1 MVFLKEQTKE
11 KIKAKYLR
19 QNLTRLKFVTKIRMP
34 NPVGSFGYTKC
45 CSVVASDLLKALS
58 KFSKDL
64 QLIKGTD
71 QENHT
76 GNEKKG
82 HISLGD
88 QQAYYLQ
95 VLQRLY

>member
-45 CSVVASDLLKALS
+45 CSASSLRPIES
-58 KFSKDL
+58 F
-64 QLIKGTD
+64 IKIAKRSAID
-71 QENHT
+71 QR
-76 GNEKKG
+76 
-82 HISLGD
+82 D
-88 QQAYYLQ
+88 
-95 VLQRLY
+95 